1 MTNILPTSS
10 QNISAP
16 FIQLPEHM
24 AVIIAP
30 QAGRS
35 LLLELAARL
44 AIRGPLRV
52 LDGGNQ
58 FNAYPVARAV
68 RRYTPDL
75 ANVLQD
81 ILLARAFTCYQ
92 MASLIADSPAGATP
106 TLVFDLLAT
115 FYDENVSLYESRRL
129 LATCLSK
136 LQCLGQTGPVIV
148 GAQPPGAACQER
160 QVLLDLLRK
169 STTQVWEAK

>member
-1 MTNILPTSS
+1 MKNTLPIPILTIGTPL
-10 QNISAP
+10 
-16 FIQLPEHM
+16 IQLPEHL

-35 LLLELAARL
+35 LLLDLAARL
-44 AIRGPLRV
+44 AVRGPLRV

-58 FNAYPVARAV
+58 FNAYPVARTV
-68 RRYTPDL
+68 RRYTSDL
-75 ANVLQD
+75 SNVLQD

-92 MASLIADSPAGATP
+92 MAALIDDSPAGATP

-115 FYDENVSLYESRRL
+115 FYDENVSLFESRRL
-129 LATCLSK
+129 LATCLVK
-136 LQCLGQTGPVIV
+136 LQRLGQAGPVIV
-148 GAQPPGAACQER
+148 GAQLPGTVCQER

-169 STTQVWEAK
+169 STAQVWEAQ

>member
-1 MTNILPTSS
+1 MKNNLLIP
-10 QNISAP
+10 AP
-16 FIQLPEHM
+16 SIGTPLIQLPEHL

-35 LLLELAARL
+35 LLLDLAARL
-44 AIRGPLRV
+44 AVRGPLRV

-92 MASLIADSPAGATP
+92 MAALIAESPAGATP
-106 TLVFDLLAT
+106 TLVFDLLST
-115 FYDENVSLYESRRL
+115 FYDENVSLFESRRL
-129 LATCLSK
+129 LSTCLIK
-136 LQCLGQTGPVIV
+136 LQHLGQAGPVIV
-148 GAQPPGAACQER
+148 GAQPPGSVCQER
-160 QVLLDLLRK
+160 QVLLDQLRK
-169 STTQVWEAK
+169 STTQVWEAQ